1 MIEDAE
7 SQSLEHDRL
16 RERALHREHRRP
28 REVRLAFAVAEDRPA
43 EAVPLEER
51 DRLCAH
57 DPVVAEVAQL
67 VVVEAEV
74 AQLLQQA
81 AGARD
86 DAEASRTREAS
97 AEQLEDARTR
107 GRAVAQG
114 RVDHRE
120 LVLVGQQRGRAGL
133 RV

>member
-1 MIEDAE
+1 MVHDAQGQGLEDDG
-7 SQSLEHDRL
+7 LG
-16 RERALHREHRRP
+16 ERALDGEDGGAG
-28 REVRLAFAVAEDRPA
+28 EVQLALAVAADRA
-43 EAVPLEER
+43 VEAVALEER
-51 DRLCAH
+51 ERLGAD
-57 DPVVAEVAQL
+57 DPVIAQEPQL
-67 VVVEAEV
+67 VVAEAEV
-74 AQLLQQA
+74 AQLLQQPPRT
-81 AGARD
+81 RD
-86 DAEASRTREAS
+86 DAEAARAGQTP